1 MYGIL
6 GTVTNL
12 HVMSI
17 ITKPFV
23 MGLITNLSLRA
34 QLQTSVVCE
43 NDYRPFATSSTVLV
57 QRFGFA
63 YKRVETFLK

>member
-12 HVMSI
+12 HVMSM

-23 MGLITNLSLRA
+23 IGMITNLSLRA
-34 QLQTSVVCE
+34 QLQTSVVKTIT
-43 NDYRPFATSSTVLV
+43 DLLLRVVLC
-57 QRFGFA
+57 
-63 YKRVETFLK
+63 